1 VLAVVGVA
9 GTTETGAVDDLQAIA
24 ALCQRYGGIHFHV
37 DAAWGGPLVF
47 SAKHRP
53 KLRGIALAN
62 SITVDGTAN
71 VCVAAGADEGPRTL
85 MRRRPWST
93 FLACPAAHAGH
104 KQLYTP
110 MGCGVVL
117 FRDPQLA
124 QSIRKTASY
133 IIRQES
139 FDAGKFSAE
148 GSRAANVVYLHAS
161 LSLIGV
167 RGFEALLDRSTALV
181 QALADRL
188 REMPEFEV
196 AFPPTTNILLYRW
209 IPRAYRDRLARG
221 ELTPEDQHE
230 ITRQNQAL
238 QALQTQ
244 KGQGFVS
251 RTTIFSPKYRLSL
264 GVLRIVIANPLVTPA
279 HLVVVLQEQLALAAT
294 LEGDGAAAPPAAAAA
309 TAAAAL
315 LGRPTSC

>member
-1 VLAVVGVA
+1 M
-9 GTTETGAVDDLQAIA
+9 
-24 ALCQRYGGIHFHV
+24 RFR
-37 DAAWGGPLVF
+37 PL
-47 SAKHRP
+47 
-53 KLRGIALAN
+53 
-62 SITVDGTAN
+62 
-71 VCVAAGADEGPRTL
+71 
-85 MRRRPWST
+85 ST
-93 FLACPAAHAGH
+93 SLTHPAAQTGH

-196 AFPPTTNILLYRW
+196 AFPTTTNILLYRW
-209 IPRAYRDRLARG
+209 IPCAYRDRLARG
-221 ELTPEDQHE
+221 ELTSEDQQE

-251 RTTIFSPKYRLSL
+251 RTTIFSPKYQLSL

-294 LEGDGAAAPPAAAAA
+294 LEGDGAAPSASAA
-309 TAAAAL
+309 TTAAAL